1 MGTLQIRWVSRAQ
14 KEDIQEMNTNQR
26 MLQQQFIKQSKERH
40 DFIHATDAE
49 KKKNTKKINE
59 ET

>member
-1 MGTLQIRWVSRAQ
+1 
-14 KEDIQEMNTNQR
+14 MNTNQR